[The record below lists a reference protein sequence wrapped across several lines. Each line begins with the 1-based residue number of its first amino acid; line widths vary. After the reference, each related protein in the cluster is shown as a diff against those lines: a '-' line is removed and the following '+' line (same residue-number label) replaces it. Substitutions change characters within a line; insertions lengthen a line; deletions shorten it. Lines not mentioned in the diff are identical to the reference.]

1 MNGDWNE
8 DIQCDDDGLAVMRVT
23 CSHLEL
29 QLGPEDEEVHHED
42 VLLVLD
48 KQRLVAGLDH
58 LTQHLARKLVK
69 ISGDEGKFS
78 LRVGLTLCTVIWFFL
93 V

>member
-48 KQRLVAGLDH
+48 KQ
-58 LTQHLARKLVK
+58 
-69 ISGDEGKFS
+69 
-78 LRVGLTLCTVIWFFL
+78 
-93 V
+93 